1 MAVHRLARLRFPS
14 HMHAISV
21 LSDMGVVEAA
31 VALGSS
37 ENGDCGGGRGKGRS
51 CAEGPTTG

>member
-37 ENGDCGGGRGKGRS
+37 ENGDCGGRGEREEL
-51 CAEGPTTG
+51 C